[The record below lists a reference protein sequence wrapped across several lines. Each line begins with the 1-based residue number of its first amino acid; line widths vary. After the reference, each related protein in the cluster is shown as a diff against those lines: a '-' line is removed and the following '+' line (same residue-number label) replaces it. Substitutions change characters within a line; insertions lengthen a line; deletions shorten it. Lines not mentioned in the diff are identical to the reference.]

1 MLKIDE
7 PETNSGY
14 HMIQPN
20 KDKPPFNVFCN
31 MKYKNGA
38 GVTTFSH
45 DSQKSTHVNGY
56 EDKGKYRKNITYD
69 LTMEQ
74 IVNVINASRY
84 CEQFIKWYCKDAGLY
99 PSSSSGL

>member
-31 MKYKNGA
+31 MEYKNGA

-45 DSQKSTHVNGY
+45 DSEKSTHVNGY
-56 EDKGKYRKNITYD
+56 EDKGKYRKKYHIRLDHGTNRKCYQCVSVLRTVYQMV
-69 LTMEQ
+69 L
-74 IVNVINASRY
+74 
-84 CEQFIKWYCKDAGLY
+84 
-99 PSSSSGL
+99 